1 MRVFVDKRACLG
13 FAVGCKN
20 ELIAFLSGE
29 AGTRGLNKL
38 KA

>member
-1 MRVFVDKRACLG
+1 MRVFVDKRASLG
-13 FAVGCKN
+13 FAAGYKN

-29 AGTRGLNKL
+29 AGTRGLHKL